1 VKKKSGV
8 SIAVTVVIVLLI
20 LLFAGLSVRMVLAR
34 RAGGETL
41 PAGGLQQD
49 AAGGEGRPAQDSTQ
63 RTLSV
68 VRVHEVGLG
77 TIENSVVLNGDV
89 LARNQV
95 SIYPAVGGKLTEI
108 GLGIGDMVSRGD
120 VAAMVDPSR
129 PGESYSLSP
138 VISTVNGTVLQV
150 NYSAGDTVSTGS
162 ALYVVGD
169 LSTLVVETFVPE
181 RFANAARRG
190 LSAEVTLEALPG
202 EVFTALVD
210 ELSPVLDPASR
221 TLKIRL
227 RFTGRDSRIKAGMF
241 ATISLVTNT
250 RSGVP
255 VVPRQALINTYGR
268 WIVFITDEGNT
279 ARRREVQ
286 PGLENEELV
295 EILEGID
302 TGEKVVIAGQN
313 FLSDGDPVRLV
324 E

>member
-1 VKKKSGV
+1 MKKKPGISV
-8 SIAVTVVIVLLI
+8 AVTVVIVLLI
-20 LLFAGLSVRMVLAR
+20 LLFAGLSVRMVLVR
-34 RAGGETL
+34 SAGGGIP
-41 PAGGLQQD
+41 PAGSLQQG
-49 AAGGEGRPAQDSTQ
+49 AAEGEGQPAQGSVQ
-63 RTLSV
+63 RTISA

-108 GLGIGDMVSRGD
+108 RLGIGDMVSRGD
-120 VAAMVDPSR
+120 VVGMVDPSR

-138 VISTVNGTVLQV
+138 VISTVNGTILQV
-150 NYSAGDTVSTGS
+150 NYSAGDTVSTGA
-162 ALYVVGD
+162 ALYVAGD

-181 RFANAARRG
+181 RFANAVRRG
-190 LSAEVTLEALPG
+190 LSAQVKLEALPG
-202 EVFTALVD
+202 EIFTTLVD

-227 RFTGRDSRIKAGMF
+227 RFTRGDSRIRAGMF

-255 VVPRQALINTYGR
+255 VIPRQALINTYGR

-279 ARRREVQ
+279 ARRREVR
-286 PGLENEELV
+286 PGLENEESV
-295 EILEGID
+295 EILEGIE
-302 TGEKVVIAGQN
+302 TGERVVVAGQN

>member
-1 VKKKSGV
+1 MKKKPGI
-8 SIAVTVVIVLLI
+8 SIAVTIVIVLLI

-34 RAGGETL
+34 GAGGGTP
-41 PAGGLQQD
+41 PAGGIQQG
-49 AAGGEGRPAQDSTQ
+49 AAGGEGRPAQGSAQ
-63 RTLSV
+63 RTISA

-77 TIENSVVLNGDV
+77 TIENSVILNGDV

-108 GLGIGDMVSRGD
+108 RLGIGDMVSRGD
-120 VAAMVDPSR
+120 VVAMVDPSR
-129 PGESYSLSP
+129 PGESYFLSP
-138 VISTVNGTVLQV
+138 VISTVNGTILQV
-150 NYSAGDTVSTGS
+150 NYSAGDTVSTGA

-169 LSTLVVETFVPE
+169 LSALVVETFVPE

-190 LSAEVTLEALPG
+190 LSAQVMLEALPG
-202 EVFTALVD
+202 EIFTAFVD
-210 ELSPVLDPASR
+210 ELSPVLDPSSR

-227 RFTGRDSRIKAGMF
+227 RFTRGDSRIKAGMF
-241 ATISLVTNT
+241 ATISLVINT

-279 ARRREVQ
+279 ARRREVR
-286 PGLENEELV
+286 PGLENEESV
-295 EILEGID
+295 EILEGIE

-313 FLSDGDPVRLV
+313 FLSDGDPVRQV

>member
-1 VKKKSGV
+1 MKKKPGI
-8 SIAVTVVIVLLI
+8 SIAVTAVIVLLI
-20 LLFAGLSVRMVLAR
+20 LLFAGLSI
-34 RAGGETL
+34 RAILTRSGGETL
-41 PAGGLQQD
+41 PAGGPQPE
-49 AAGGEGRPAQDSTQ
+49 AAEGEERPVRDSAQ
-63 RTLSV
+63 RTLST

-95 SIYPAVGGKLTEI
+95 SIYPAVGGRLTETR
-108 GLGIGDMVSRGD
+108 LGIGDTVSRGN
-120 VAAMVDPSR
+120 VVAMVDPSR
-129 PGESYSLSP
+129 PGESYSLNP
-138 VISTVNGTVLQV
+138 VVSTVNGTVLQV

-162 ALYVVGD
+162 ALYVLGD
-169 LSTLVVETFVPE
+169 LSSLVVETFVPE
-181 RFANAARRG
+181 RFANAARAG
-190 LSAEVTLEALPG
+190 LSAQVTLEALPG
-202 EVFTALVD
+202 EIFTALVD

-279 ARRREVQ
+279 ARRREVR

-295 EILEGID
+295 EILEGIE
-302 TGEKVVIAGQN
+302 TGEKVVVAGQN

>member
-1 VKKKSGV
+1 VKKKSGI
-8 SIAVTVVIVLLI
+8 SIAVTVLIVLLI

-41 PAGGLQQD
+41 PAGALQQD
-49 AAGGEGRPAQDSTQ
+49 AAGEEGRAAQGSTQ

-77 TIENSVVLNGDV
+77 TIENGVVLNGDV

-108 GLGIGDMVSRGD
+108 RLGIGDMVSRGD
-120 VAAMVDPSR
+120 VVAMVDPSR

-138 VISTVNGTVLQV
+138 VVSTVNGTILQV
-150 NYSAGDTVSTGS
+150 NYSAGDTVSTGA

-190 LSAEVTLEALPG
+190 LSAQVMLEALPG
-202 EVFTALVD
+202 EVFTTFVD

-221 TLKIRL
+221 TLRIRL
-227 RFTGRDSRIKAGMF
+227 RFTNRDSRIKAGMF

-255 VVPRQALINTYGR
+255 VVPRQSLINTYGR

-295 EILEGID
+295 EILEGIEP
-302 TGEKVVIAGQN
+302 GEKVVVAGQN

>member
-1 VKKKSGV
+1 MKKKSGV

>member
-1 VKKKSGV
+1 
-8 SIAVTVVIVLLI
+8 
-20 LLFAGLSVRMVLAR
+20 
-34 RAGGETL
+34 
-41 PAGGLQQD
+41 
-49 AAGGEGRPAQDSTQ
+49 
-63 RTLSV
+63 
-68 VRVHEVGLG
+68 LG

-95 SIYPAVGGKLTEI
+95 SIYPAVGGKLTEMR
-108 GLGIGDMVSRGD
+108 LGIGDMVSRGD
-120 VAAMVDPSR
+120 VVAMVDPSR

-138 VISTVNGTVLQV
+138 VVSTVNGTILQV
-150 NYSAGDTVSTGS
+150 NYSAGDTASTGD

-190 LSAEVTLEALPG
+190 LSAQVMLEALPG
-202 EVFTALVD
+202 EVFAALVD

-268 WIVFITDEGNT
+268 WIIFITDEGNT
-279 ARRREVQ
+279 ARRREVR

-295 EILEGID
+295 EILEGIEA
-302 TGEKVVIAGQN
+302 GEKVVIAGQN

>member
-1 VKKKSGV
+1 VKKRSGI

-34 RAGGETL
+34 GAGGETL
-41 PAGGLQQD
+41 PAGGIQQD
-49 AAGGEGRPAQDSTQ
+49 AAGEEGRPAQGSMQ

-120 VAAMVDPSR
+120 VVAMVDPSR
-129 PGESYSLSP
+129 PGESYSLNP
-138 VISTVNGTVLQV
+138 VISTVNGTILQV
-150 NYSAGDTVSTGS
+150 NYSAGDTVSTGA

-181 RFANAARRG
+181 RFANAARLG
-190 LSAEVTLEALPG
+190 LSAQVALEALPG
-202 EVFTALVD
+202 EVFTTLVD

-227 RFTGRDSRIKAGMF
+227 RFTRRDSRIKAGMF

-255 VVPRQALINTYGR
+255 VVPRQALISTYGR

-286 PGLENEELV
+286 PGLENEESV
-295 EILEGID
+295 EILEGIE
-302 TGEKVVIAGQN
+302 TGEKVVVAGQN

>member
-1 VKKKSGV
+1 MKKKPGIST
-8 SIAVTVVIVLLI
+8 AVTVVIVLLI

-34 RAGGETL
+34 GAGGGTP
-41 PAGGLQQD
+41 PAGSLQQD
-49 AAGGEGRPAQDSTQ
+49 AGGGEGRPAQGSAQ
-63 RTLSV
+63 RTLSA

-108 GLGIGDMVSRGD
+108 RLDIGDMVSRGD
-120 VAAMVDPSR
+120 VVAMVDPSR

-138 VISTVNGTVLQV
+138 VISTVNGTILQL
-150 NYSAGDTVSTGS
+150 NYSAGDTVSTGA

-169 LSTLVVETFVPE
+169 LSALVVETFVPE

-190 LSAEVTLEALPG
+190 LSAQVTLEALPG
-202 EVFTALVD
+202 EVFTTLVD

-227 RFTGRDSRIKAGMF
+227 RFARGDSRIKAGMF
-241 ATISLVTNT
+241 ATISLVTST

-268 WIVFITDEGNT
+268 WIVFIADEGNT
-279 ARRREVQ
+279 ARRREVR

-295 EILEGID
+295 EILEGIEA
-302 TGEKVVIAGQN
+302 GEKVVVAGQN

>member
-1 VKKKSGV
+1 MKKKSGI
-8 SIAVTVVIVLLI
+8 SIAVTVLIVLLI

-41 PAGGLQQD
+41 PAGALQQD
-49 AAGGEGRPAQDSTQ
+49 AAGEEGRAAQGSTQ

-77 TIENSVVLNGDV
+77 TIENGVVLNGDV

-108 GLGIGDMVSRGD
+108 RLGIGDMVSRGD
-120 VAAMVDPSR
+120 VVAMVDPSR

-138 VISTVNGTVLQV
+138 VVSTVNGTILQV
-150 NYSAGDTVSTGS
+150 NYSAGDTVSTGA

-190 LSAEVTLEALPG
+190 LSAQVMLEALPG
-202 EVFTALVD
+202 EVFTTFVD

-221 TLKIRL
+221 TLRIRL
-227 RFTGRDSRIKAGMF
+227 RFTNRDSRIKAGMF

-255 VVPRQALINTYGR
+255 VVPRQSLINTYGR

-295 EILEGID
+295 EILEGIEP
-302 TGEKVVIAGQN
+302 GEKVVVAGQN

>member
-1 VKKKSGV
+1 MKKKSGV
-8 SIAVTVVIVLLI
+8 SIAVTVVIVLLT

-34 RAGGETL
+34 RAGGGTL
-41 PAGGLQQD
+41 PAGDLQQD
-49 AAGGEGRPAQDSTQ
+49 AAGGEGRPAQGSTQ

-95 SIYPAVGGKLTEI
+95 SIYPAVGGKLTEMR
-108 GLGIGDMVSRGD
+108 LGIGDMVSRGD
-120 VAAMVDPSR
+120 VVAMVDPSR

-138 VISTVNGTVLQV
+138 VVSTVNGTILQV
-150 NYSAGDTVSTGS
+150 NYSAGDTASTGD

-190 LSAEVTLEALPG
+190 LSAQVMLEALPG
-202 EVFTALVD
+202 EVFAALVD

-268 WIVFITDEGNT
+268 WIIFITDEGNT
-279 ARRREVQ
+279 ARRREVR

-295 EILEGID
+295 EILEGIEA
-302 TGEKVVIAGQN
+302 GEKVVIAGQN